1 MIQGIIFHILG
12 GKVKSRVN
20 LVTLNNLSK
29 ETVLQLAKTSSVELL
44 EETKSLHD
52 ILLSCKNISTLLHIL
67 DKNSWIDL
75 ELNGY
80 IVKYKTRDELC
91 DNLPYYRKTSWKFYD
106 LYGNVIT
113 LPPDIMDL
121 FGKSTIY
128 HSVNELENK
137 DQLMIEN
144 KFLEKFNKFISE
156 HGMDYASKNV
166 RIHEARISKKEITTV
181 LAGIKDRTQEFL
193 DTVISLLESD

>member
-1 MIQGIIFHILG
+1 M
-12 GKVKSRVN
+12 
-20 LVTLNNLSK
+20 TLDDNSK
-29 ETVLQLAKTSSVELL
+29 ETVLQLAKTASIELL

-52 ILLSCKNISTLLHIL
+52 ILLSCKNISRVLQIL
-67 DKNSWIDL
+67 DKNQWIDL

-80 IVKYKTRDELC
+80 IVKYKTRDELY

-128 HSVNELENK
+128 HSVNELEGK
-137 DQLMIEN
+137 EQLTIEN

-156 HGMDYASKNV
+156 HGMDYASKSV
-166 RIHEARISKKEITTV
+166 RIHEARISKKEISEV
-181 LAGIKDRTQEFL
+181 LYGIKNKTQEFL